1 MSIVIQLATPV
12 ENIMRG
18 KGVLATWKTNQR
30 EMSKH
35 VNLFGYSLWLSSV
48 YHWTAKHAIKSPS

>member
-12 ENIMRG
+12 ENVMRG
-18 KGVLATWKTNQR
+18 KGVLATWKTDQR

-35 VNLFGYSLWLSSV
+35 VNLFGYSLWHSTSV
-48 YHWTAKHAIKSPS
+48 YHWTAKHAI